1 MYGYIYKTTNL
12 INGKIY
18 IGQHK
23 SEEYDSSYYG
33 SGKILKSAINKY
45 GIENFSNTVLCYCES
60 KKELDKLERQL
71 IKQYNSRNPNIGY
84 NISFGGEG
92 GDLVTCLP
100 YSDYEKF
107 CNHISELNKS
117 GVVGMKGKKL
127 SDEHK
132 RKIGEGNRGKV
143 HSKEWVDKQRD
154 KVKGKT
160 AWNKGLTIDDERV
173 RKYARKK
180 GVFKHSDETKLKI
193 SNSKKGISNSI
204 KNKDEWRKNL
214 SNSLKGKKKSDAHA
228 EKCRKVA
235 VGRIW
240 INNGSESKMIYPED
254 LETYIKEGYK
264 KGRVKWQ
271 K

>member
-1 MYGYIYKTTNL
+1 M
-12 INGKIY
+12 
-18 IGQHK
+18 
-23 SEEYDSSYYG
+23 E
-33 SGKILKSAINKY
+33 
-45 GIENFSNTVLCYCES
+45 
-60 KKELDKLERQL
+60 
-71 IKQYNSRNPNIGY
+71 
-84 NISFGGEG
+84 
-92 GDLVTCLP
+92 
-100 YSDYEKF
+100 
-107 CNHISELNKS
+107 
-117 GVVGMKGKKL
+117 
-127 SDEHK
+127 
-132 RKIGEGNRGKV
+132 
-143 HSKEWVDKQRD
+143 KQRD

-193 SNSKKGISNSI
+193 SNSKKGISNAI